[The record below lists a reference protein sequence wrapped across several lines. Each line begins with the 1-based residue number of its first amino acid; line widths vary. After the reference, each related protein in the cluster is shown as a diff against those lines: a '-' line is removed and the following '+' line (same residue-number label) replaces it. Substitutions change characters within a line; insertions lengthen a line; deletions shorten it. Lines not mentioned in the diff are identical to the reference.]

1 MTLTDHDLD
10 AEIGAAMR
18 ESVEAHRE
26 RRFLE
31 CQYCEGTGEVCA
43 GTATIYERGCGFW
56 HDDAIMSPCP
66 ECEGTGRAE
75 TPVSPVE
82 RDDDLSIPAGLS
94 VAMFGIVLGCSWI
107 AEQTLARV

>member
-1 MTLTDHDLD
+1 MS
-10 AEIGAAMR
+10 A
-18 ESVEAHRE
+18 E

-31 CQYCEGTGEVCA
+31 CQYCDGTGEVCT
-43 GTATIYERGCGFW
+43 GTATIYEHGCGFW

-82 RDDDLSIPAGLS
+82 RDDDLGMIRRYELPTLT
-94 VAMFGIVLGCSWI
+94 VLMFVSVLGCSWI
-107 AEQTLARV
+107 AEQTLARGM